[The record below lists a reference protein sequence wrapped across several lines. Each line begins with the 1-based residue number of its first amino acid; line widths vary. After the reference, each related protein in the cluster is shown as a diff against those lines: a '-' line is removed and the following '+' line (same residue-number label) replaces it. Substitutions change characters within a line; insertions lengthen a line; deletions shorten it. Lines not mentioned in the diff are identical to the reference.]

1 LIWMTLKVFQFLLNR
16 LERIQAEAL
25 MNNFVKS
32 FLVEIERIESI
43 YLRFLKQY
51 NDEFTSLKE
60 RYLKKQSNDEMD

>member
-1 LIWMTLKVFQFLLNR
+1 MTLKVFQFLLNC

>member
-1 LIWMTLKVFQFLLNR
+1 MTLKVFQFLLNR